1 MPIYV
6 GSDTIGTR
14 DDIHADIKTTK
25 RTNNTLTTVLQNG
38 KPRLILTLYSR
49 YPHFS
54 WMRFFKIV
62 LVVRVG
68 MLCR

>member
-1 MPIYV
+1 MPTYV

-14 DDIHADIKTTK
+14 DDIHADVKTTK
-25 RTNNTLTTVLQNG
+25 CTDNTLTTVLQNG
-38 KPRLILTLYSR
+38 KPHFILILYSQ

-54 WMRFFKIV
+54 WMRFFKLV

-68 MLCR
+68 M